1 MSQIYNDNTKKPKR
15 NIPVEMAE
23 NLANLNKFREIYNI
37 VFFMQ
42 TFMRNLMVHLIKF
55 FCLGKNVMSKNLEAG
70 IFLKICFLW
79 MVFYG
84 VLKWQ
89 LWVEYLL
96 ELEGK
101 LEFIWDNIFSEL

>member
-1 MSQIYNDNTKKPKR
+1 
-15 NIPVEMAE
+15 
-23 NLANLNKFREIYNI
+23 
-37 VFFMQ
+37 
-42 TFMRNLMVHLIKF
+42 
-55 FCLGKNVMSKNLEAG
+55 
-70 IFLKICFLW
+70 